1 MNWHDLRKKDT
12 DYNSDNSDSNRN
24 SCDVSSH
31 NLCFWSNIFHRLVYL
46 GRRVAFFALY
56 MLISFVKFERC
67 FVFSSFKAAHI
78 GDREPADQCQLVWV
92 PEIKTRADSSS
103 SSLARLQNN
112 FYLQL
117 SFYFVFMFVFL
128 CMLVFVFVFL
138 CVSVFVFACFP
149 LVFVKTGGVCIGDW
163 MFDEGTPSLA

>member
-1 MNWHDLRKKDT
+1 MKSGSQWIVISSLSWSLPFVTCDLLDT

-24 SCDVSSH
+24 SCDDSSH

-103 SSLARLQNN
+103 SSLVRLQNN
-112 FYLQL
+112 FTCNYR
-117 SFYFVFMFVFL
+117 SIL
-128 CMLVFVFVFL
+128 CLFSCVCL
-138 CVSVFVFACFP
+138 CLCLFSC
-149 LVFVKTGGVCIGDW
+149 VCQC
-163 MFDEGTPSLA
+163 